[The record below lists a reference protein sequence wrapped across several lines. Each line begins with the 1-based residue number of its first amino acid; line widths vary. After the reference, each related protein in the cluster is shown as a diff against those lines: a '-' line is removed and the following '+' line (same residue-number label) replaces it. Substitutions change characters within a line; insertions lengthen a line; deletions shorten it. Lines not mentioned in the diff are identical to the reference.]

1 MTPERIA
8 ELRDTAIRL
17 SPVSW
22 LGVGADYH
30 EMLDE
35 IERLRGLVVQAHM
48 LLNEYGETYPCC
60 SCFRWSGQPH
70 DPETRSAHAAHVRQ
84 ILNGPSRTTCDQCL
98 GSGGSVWLEPDGQ
111 PNGAKC
117 EACDGFGAR

>member
-35 IERLRGLVVQAHM
+35 IERLRGLVAAEHVFTRFPEADI
-48 LLNEYGETYPCC
+48 C
-60 SCFRWSGQPH
+60 SCGVVLERLVIPDSWMEQARA
-70 DPETRSAHAAHVRQ
+70 DHVQQ
-84 ILNGPSRTTCDQCL
+84 ILD
-98 GSGGSVWLEPDGQ
+98 GGRP
-111 PNGAKC
+111 
-117 EACDGFGAR
+117 